1 MLYSEQ
7 SAPTFLK
14 CYKNHA
20 DNLLILE
27 SIYNKPN
34 LFLIKSDEIKLVVL
48 YHFGMVVQLPLSHA
62 FSCSQTKRKV
72 KTLP

>member
-7 SAPTFLK
+7 SAMFPTFLK

-27 SIYNKPN
+27 SIYNKAN
-34 LFLIKSDEIKLVVL
+34 LFLIKSDEINLVVL
-48 YHFGMVVQLPLSHA
+48 YHFGMVVQRPLSPAA
-62 FSCSQTKRKV
+62 FKF
-72 KTLP
+72 PN